1 MEVLFPTSESTST
14 NGDDMAKKYK
24 VSVIPGDG
32 IGPEVA
38 APVLDILETLSD
50 GLGEFEFEFV
60 RLDAGDEVKEKAGVA
75 LPEETFRGVRE
86 SDVCLFIA
94 VGETASE
101 VILPLRQRLD
111 LYANVRP
118 SKALPNMPH
127 SKIGVDLV
135 IVRENTEG
143 LYRRIEDG
151 SEDWGVSVRVITR
164 RASERIARFAFELA
178 RRQGRKRVTCV
189 HKANVLKSTC
199 GLFKRVCQEIALQ
212 YHDIGFDD
220 MYVDACALKL
230 VMNPGSFDVI
240 VTTNLFGDILSDL
253 TAGLIGGLGMAPSG
267 NIGDDFAI
275 FEPVHG
281 SAPDI
286 AGRGIANPSA
296 TILSAEMMLDW
307 LGENRAAEI
316 LEEALVG
323 VLKEGKILTPDLGG
337 RSKTHEM
344 AEAVSSEIGRIMEK
358 I

>member
-1 MEVLFPTSESTST
+1 
-14 NGDDMAKKYK
+14 MAKRYK

-38 APVLDILETLSD
+38 VPVLGVLETLSD
-50 GLGEFEFEFV
+50 ALGEFEFEFLC
-60 RLDAGDEVKEKAGVA
+60 LDAGDEVKERMGVA

-118 SKALPNMPH
+118 AKALPNVPG
-127 SKIGVDLV
+127 SKAGVDLV

-151 SEDWGVSVRVITR
+151 SEEWGVSMRVITR

-178 RRQGRKRVTCV
+178 REQDRERVTCV

-199 GLFKRVCQEIALQ
+199 GLFKGVCQEVALQ
-212 YHDIGFDD
+212 YPDIEFDD

-230 VMNPGSFDVI
+230 VMSPKSFEVI

-296 TILSAEMMLDW
+296 AILSAKMMLDW
-307 LGENRAAEI
+307 LGEGKAAGI

-344 AEAVSSEIGRIMEK
+344 AEEVSLKIGRIVEES
-358 I
+358 

>member
-1 MEVLFPTSESTST
+1 
-14 NGDDMAKKYK
+14 MAKRYK

-32 IGPEVA
+32 IGPEVVG
-38 APVLDILETLSD
+38 PVLGVLETLSD
-50 GLGEFEFEFV
+50 ALGEFEFEFLC
-60 RLDAGDEVKEKAGVA
+60 LDAGDEVKERMGVA

-118 SKALPNMPH
+118 AKALPNVPH
-127 SKIGVDLV
+127 SKTDVDLV

-143 LYRRIEDG
+143 LYRGIEDG
-151 SEDWGVSVRVITR
+151 SVDWGISMRVITR

-178 RRQGRKRVTCV
+178 RSQGRERVTCV

-199 GLFKRVCQEIALQ
+199 GLFKRACQEVALQ
-212 YHDIGFDD
+212 YPDIEFDD

-230 VMNPGSFDVI
+230 VMNPGDFDVI
-240 VTTNLFGDILSDL
+240 VTTNMFGDILSDL

-296 TILSAEMMLDW
+296 TILSAKMMLDW
-307 LGENRAAEI
+307 LGESKAAEI
-316 LEEALVG
+316 LKKALVE
-323 VLKEGKILTPDLGG
+323 VLKEGKALTPDLGG
-337 RSKTHEM
+337 RFKTHEM
-344 AEAVSSEIGRIMEK
+344 AEAVSLKIGRIIEES
-358 I
+358 

>member
-1 MEVLFPTSESTST
+1 
-14 NGDDMAKKYK
+14 MARRYR

-32 IGPEVA
+32 IGPEIA
-38 APVLDILETLSD
+38 IPVLGVLEALSEA
-50 GLGEFEFEFV
+50 LGGFCFEFLC
-60 RLDAGDEVKEKAGVA
+60 LDAGDEVKRRTGVA
-75 LPEETFRGVRE
+75 LPEETFEGVRK

-118 SKALPNMPH
+118 AKTYPNIPQARP
-127 SKIGVDLV
+127 GVDLV

-143 LYRRIEDG
+143 LYRRVEDG
-151 SEDWGVSVRVITR
+151 TEDWGVSIRVITR

-178 RRQGRKRVTCV
+178 RREGRRRVTCI

-199 GLFKRVCQEIALQ
+199 GLFRDVCREVAHQ
-212 YHDIGFDD
+212 YPEVQFDE

-230 VMNPGSFDVI
+230 VMNPGAFDVV

-253 TAGLIGGLGMAPSG
+253 TAGLVGGLGMAPSG

-286 AGRGIANPSA
+286 AGKGIANPSA
-296 TILSAEMMLDW
+296 TLLSAKMMLDW
-307 LGENRAAEI
+307 LGEARGAEV
-316 LEEALVG
+316 LEGALME
-323 VLKEGKILTPDLGG
+323 VLREGRTLTPDLGG
-337 RSKTHEM
+337 SAKTHEM
-344 AEAVSSEIGRIMEK
+344 AEEVSRKIKEIAEAV
-358 I
+358 